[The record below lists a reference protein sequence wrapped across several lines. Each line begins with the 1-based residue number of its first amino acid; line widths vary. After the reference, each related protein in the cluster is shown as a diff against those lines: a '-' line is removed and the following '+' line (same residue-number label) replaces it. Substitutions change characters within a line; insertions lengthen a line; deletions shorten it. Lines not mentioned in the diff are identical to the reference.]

1 MTPLSSENQTRTAN
15 HLEER
20 KRPGVSSAGVR
31 GQWREGFSE
40 DFHPGK
46 GRTTFLKPS
55 YEAKTDPPHLLVFFF
70 HLKG

>member
-20 KRPGVSSAGVR
+20 EGPGVSCP
-31 GQWREGFSE
+31 E
-40 DFHPGK
+40 DQK
-46 GRTTFLKPS
+46 GSVSTEKLNLPSLQKIKPS